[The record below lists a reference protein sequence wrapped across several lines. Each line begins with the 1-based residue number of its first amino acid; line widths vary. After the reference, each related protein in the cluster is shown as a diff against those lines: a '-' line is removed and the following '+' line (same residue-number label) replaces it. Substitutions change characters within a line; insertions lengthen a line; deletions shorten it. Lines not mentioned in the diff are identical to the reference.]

1 MEGPT
6 GEQGFK
12 MRLGDYKI
20 GQTIGCGSFAT
31 VRLAE
36 HIPTGLKVAIKMY
49 KRSKVKG
56 MRMED
61 KVTREIKILRL
72 LKHPCI
78 THLYEVI
85 ETESKI
91 YIIMEYLEHGE
102 LFDYLVRKGRLHE
115 GEARF
120 FFQQVVSGLLYCHMN
135 MVIHRDLKL
144 ENLLLDSKYNVKIAD
159 FGLSNIMI
167 DGHFLKTSC
176 GSYAA
181 PEVISG
187 NSNVG
192 PEVDV
197 WGCGV
202 ALYTLLCG
210 SLPFDDEN
218 TAILY
223 KKIKAGEYTIPS
235 HLSSEAKNLI
245 QRMLEVEPLRRITI
259 PEILCHPWFDP
270 HHPHS
275 IIVTSLHT
283 TKRARKA
290 DFGFLVQASD
300 FPFIHQNE
308 TKASVAWHHREKLV
322 SESKWACGFETETPP
337 SEILA
342 KVSRAMQELNVDS
355 KTIGPYNFRCRWYL
369 ESPHKSPLYMIK
381 FEVQLY
387 RTKERKYIIDVLR
400 IQGPEFLFL
409 DLCANLFTKLQVH

>member
-290 DFGFLVQASD
+290 DFGFLVQ
-300 FPFIHQNE
+300 
-308 TKASVAWHHREKLV
+308 
-322 SESKWACGFETETPP
+322 TETPP